1 MKLGEYLQ
9 ILHSYIGTECENQE
23 YIPYICTLI
32 MREPSTPADQKA
44 DDNNAYYPYYGFDK
58 AEKDYLGR
66 IYNAKRDLPKQ
77 KARMIKARYFPKAFT
92 DSFGPLGKTARAAMI
107 DALKPYGVSCSIQ
120 TLPRACT
127 ELIGLFVDAAVMGIY
142 EVDASLVSDGKELT
156 IPVYDDTDLK
166 KKYGVHLLAETRQLC
181 PYDRCFKPLY
191 QDEDNKSAF
200 DYNVVQIN
208 PKLKQDTP
216 DNLIALC
223 PECARKYMFNLT
235 PEKVERLE
243 DIKLKLTSLMEA
255 MESISEEK
263 IVAGVERVL
272 QKISAI
278 PFDQAMDLK
287 YDPTEVI
294 KKMDKTDPALYIEIR
309 GFAGSYYPDVESIFK
324 QLQAENQCDYDKFCY
339 QMKFQYK
346 ALADQGTLTQREIY
360 DELCEWVHET
370 THEDM
375 SSCKVVVSFFVQKC
389 EVFDVISE

>member
-9 ILHSYIGTECENQE
+9 ILHSYIGIESDNQD

-32 MREPSTPADQKA
+32 MREPSTPTEKKA

-77 KARMIKARYFPKAFT
+77 KARMIKAHYFPKFFT
-92 DSFGPLGKTARAAMI
+92 ESFNSLGKTARGAML
-107 DALKPYGVSCSIQ
+107 DELKKYGVSCTVQ

-127 ELIGLFVDAAVMGIY
+127 ELIGLFIDAAVMGIY
-142 EVDASLVSDGKELT
+142 DVDASLVSDGKELT

-191 QDEDNKSAF
+191 QDEEDKSAF
-200 DYNVVQIN
+200 DYSVVQIN
-208 PKLKQDTP
+208 PKLKRDTA
-216 DNLIALC
+216 DNLIAMC
-223 PECARKYMFNLT
+223 PECARKYMFSLT
-235 PEKVERLE
+235 SEKVERLE

-255 MESISEEK
+255 IESMSEEK

-272 QKISAI
+272 QRIAAI
-278 PFDQAMDLK
+278 PFDQVLELK
-287 YDPTEVI
+287 YDPAQVI
-294 KKMDKTDPALYIEIR
+294 KKMDKTDPALYIEIH
-309 GFAGSYYPDVESIFK
+309 GFAARYYPDVEAIFK
-324 QLQAENQCDYDKFCY
+324 QLETENLCDYEKFCY

-346 ALADQGTLTQREIY
+346 GLADQGTLSQREIY
-360 DELCEWVHET
+360 DGLAEWVHET
-370 THEDM
+370 THEEM
-375 SSCKVVVSFFVQKC
+375 SFCKVVVSFFVQKC
-389 EVFDVISE
+389 EVFDVIPE